1 MENREKK
8 RRTDT
13 IRIDAQSKKRR
24 GTTEE
29 NDAETKGWKITI
41 EGCDTKDSGTY
52 VNEREV
58 EMVRGRF
65 ERQRVGWRTGSEQDE
80 HNHKDLREIEEM

>member
-1 MENREKK
+1 VENREKK

-13 IRIDAQSKKRR
+13 IRIYAQSKKRR

-52 VNEREV
+52 VNETEV

-65 ERQRVGWRTGSEQDE
+65 ERQRVRWRTGSKKDEQ
-80 HNHKDLREIEEM
+80 KQ

>member
-1 MENREKK
+1 VENREKK

-13 IRIDAQSKKRR
+13 ITIYPQSKKRR
-24 GTTEE
+24 GTIEE

-52 VNEREV
+52 
-58 EMVRGRF
+58 EMKRK
-65 ERQRVGWRTGSEQDE
+65 WRWFVDNSND
-80 HNHKDLREIEEM
+80 NV